1 MFHIGLK
8 MKSILLIFTLLL
20 SSAAV
25 AEQKMIL
32 LEGEH
37 SKLMQGDRY
46 KFAINKPQGY
56 KNNEV
61 LPALLSIGWR
71 IQSVHINEKST
82 GKNMYGYL
90 ILERNE

>member
-1 MFHIGLK
+1 MKIPITLK
-8 MKSILLIFTLLL
+8 VTLFLLPLLL
-20 SSAAV
+20 SNNV
-25 AEQKMIL
+25 FAEQKMIL
-32 LEGEH
+32 LEGED

-46 KFAINKPQGY
+46 KFAANKPQGY

-71 IQSVHINEKST
+71 IQSVYINEKST

>member
-1 MFHIGLK
+1 
-8 MKSILLIFTLLL
+8 MKSSFTLKTVLLL
-20 SSAAV
+20 SALLFSSNII

-37 SKLMQGDRY
+37 SRLMQGDRY
-46 KFAINKPQGY
+46 KFSVNKPQGY

-71 IQSVHINEKST
+71 IQSVYINEKST
-82 GKNMYGYL
+82 GKKMYGYL
-90 ILERNE
+90 ILERND

>member
-1 MFHIGLK
+1 
-8 MKSILLIFTLLL
+8 MKVGFIFKFNICLLL
-20 SSAAV
+20 LVLSGAAI
-25 AEQKMIL
+25 AEQKIIL

-46 KFAINKPQGY
+46 KFAINKPHNY

-71 IQSVHINEKST
+71 IQSLYINEKVRL
-82 GKNMYGYL
+82 GKCSGM
-90 ILERNE
+90 